1 MPMSRQK
8 QGVGGNSSIAYKRW
22 EPLDE
27 NDLEDNDADYEN
39 RNLDTGQ
46 VKITLQLFSLA
57 EKRFKPYHFMIDLC
71 RHYFSGFQ

>member
-46 VKITLQLFSLA
+46 VKIMLQLFPLV
-57 EKRFKPYHFMIDLC
+57 EK
-71 RHYFSGFQ
+71 SS

>member
-46 VKITLQLFSLA
+46 VKIMLQLFPLV
-57 EKRFKPYHFMIDLC
+57 EKSFKPYHFMIDLC
-71 RHYFSGFQ
+71 KHYFSAFQ

>member
-8 QGVGGNSSIAYKRW
+8 QGAGGNSSIAYKRW

-46 VKITLQLFSLA
+46 VKIMLQLFPLV
-57 EKRFKPYHFMIDLC
+57 EKSFKPYHFMIDLC